1 MHYHMLKFPGFLD
14 RALTLSYDDGVIY
27 DEKLIEIMSKNGLK
41 GTFNLNSGRF
51 SQDQRRLTAEQAV
64 ALYSS
69 SGNEVAVHGR
79 MHLPLAEVPPAMMA
93 EDILNDRIALEELF
107 GTVVDGMAYA
117 YGSYS
122 DQAVEVARQCGIQY
136 ARTIRSTRNFEI
148 PTDWLRL
155 SPTCHH
161 EDPNLMELA
170 RAFVEEEP
178 ASHHWRR
185 SPKLFYVWGHSY
197 EFNDKNNWEIIE
209 EFAEYI
215 GNRKEIWYATNIEIY
230 RYIKAFDHLSFSAE
244 GRWVYNPSA
253 LDVYLHYYGKDVLV
267 PAGATVPLER
277 ED

>member
-1 MHYHMLKFPGFLD
+1 
-14 RALTLSYDDGVIY
+14 
-27 DEKLIEIMSKNGLK
+27 
-41 GTFNLNSGRF
+41 
-51 SQDQRRLTAEQAV
+51 
-64 ALYSS
+64 
-69 SGNEVAVHGR
+69 
-79 MHLPLAEVPPAMMA
+79 
-93 EDILNDRIALEELF
+93 
-107 GTVVDGMAYA
+107 
-117 YGSYS
+117 
-122 DQAVEVARQCGIQY
+122 
-136 ARTIRSTRNFEI
+136 
-148 PTDWLRL
+148 
-155 SPTCHH
+155 
-161 EDPNLMELA
+161 MELA